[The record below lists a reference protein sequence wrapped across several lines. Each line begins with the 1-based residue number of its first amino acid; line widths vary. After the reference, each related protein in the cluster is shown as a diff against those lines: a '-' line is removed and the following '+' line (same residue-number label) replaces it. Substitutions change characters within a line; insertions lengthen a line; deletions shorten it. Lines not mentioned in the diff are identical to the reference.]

1 MENTRKKRWWSSSS
15 GKIELWMFQEQA
27 DSVHH
32 SGECDKDVDLLA
44 HTSNILGQTAA
55 LDADVLREVLDE
67 YGCWDENELKDNVA
81 NVQRL
86 LWIAGCDIA
95 EEEDE

>member
-1 MENTRKKRWWSSSS
+1 MGTQREKKWWSSSC
-15 GKIELWMFQEQA
+15 GRIELWMFQEQA

-32 SGECDKDVDLLA
+32 TGQCDKDVDFLA
-44 HTSNILGQTAA
+44 HTSNILHQTCR
-55 LDADVLREVLDE
+55 LDADVLRQVLSE
-67 YGCWDENELKDNVA
+67 YGCWDDDDLKDNVA

-95 EEEDE
+95 EEE